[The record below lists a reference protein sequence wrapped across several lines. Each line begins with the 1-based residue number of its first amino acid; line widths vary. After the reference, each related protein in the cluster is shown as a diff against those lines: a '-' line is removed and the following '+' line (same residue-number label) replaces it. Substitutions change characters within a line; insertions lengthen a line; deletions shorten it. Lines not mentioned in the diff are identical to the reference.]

1 MAKIGS
7 PYLNVFAQRIIYG
20 VILATTTVAGAVAQP
35 PVNSLGPGVAPMPP
49 GSPADFN
56 PAREQP
62 APVGQ
67 PETLETA
74 WAVALNADQRIA
86 ASEWSVSAAESGW
99 NAARAERMPSLTL
112 GADYY
117 ALSQSPAAV
126 ATLGPLGTV
135 QLPLA
140 NRDSGGG
147 HAFVTQP
154 IYTSGRISNGIN
166 AAAANVVA
174 NRADHSRTVLDVKM
188 NVAEIY
194 VKVLLAT
201 RIVDVAESKAVSLS
215 GHDKDVS
222 ALYEKGVVSK
232 NDLLASQVA
241 LADAQQ
247 KAMDARADLQVV
259 QSAYNRALG
268 RDLAQPVSLAELR
281 DQEAPP
287 PLDEL
292 TQAALSQRPELTS
305 LSAQARALQD
315 QAASVRGK
323 SGPQVAVTGGYLYQQ
338 DDYIQPNGITG
349 VMLNVEWNAFDFGRV
364 KNQAREL
371 DEKSQ
376 ALIRLRRD
384 AESMICLEVRQKW
397 IDLQTARERVLV
409 ARKTTAQADE
419 NLRVAR
425 DRYQHQAGTNTEV
438 LDAETLRVQA
448 YTNLYSSTYQAAL
461 AAAQAATCGRQP
473 VSGGSRFRA

>member
-1 MAKIGS
+1 MPS
-7 PYLNVFAQRIIYG
+7 
-20 VILATTTVAGAVAQP
+20 
-35 PVNSLGPGVAPMPP
+35 PP
-49 GSPADFN
+49 GSPADFG

-67 PETLETA
+67 PETLEAA
-74 WAVALNADQRIA
+74 WAVALNADQRVA

-99 NAARAERMPSLTL
+99 NAALAERMPSLTL

-147 HAFVTQP
+147 HALVTQP

-174 NRADHSRTVLDVKM
+174 NRADHGRTILDVKM

-201 RIVDVAESKAVSLS
+201 RIVDVAESRAVSLS

-232 NDLLASQVA
+232 NDLLSSQVA

-259 QSAYNRALG
+259 QSAYNLALG
-268 RDLAQPVSLAELR
+268 RDLA
-281 DQEAPP
+281 
-287 PLDEL
+287 
-292 TQAALSQRPELTS
+292 
-305 LSAQARALQD
+305 
-315 QAASVRGK
+315 
-323 SGPQVAVTGGYLYQQ
+323 
-338 DDYIQPNGITG
+338 
-349 VMLNVEWNAFDFGRV
+349 
-364 KNQAREL
+364 
-371 DEKSQ
+371 
-376 ALIRLRRD
+376 
-384 AESMICLEVRQKW
+384 
-397 IDLQTARERVLV
+397 
-409 ARKTTAQADE
+409 
-419 NLRVAR
+419 
-425 DRYQHQAGTNTEV
+425 
-438 LDAETLRVQA
+438 
-448 YTNLYSSTYQAAL
+448 
-461 AAAQAATCGRQP
+461 
-473 VSGGSRFRA
+473 SR

>member
-1 MAKIGS
+1 M
-7 PYLNVFAQRIIYG
+7 
-20 VILATTTVAGAVAQP
+20 
-35 PVNSLGPGVAPMPP
+35 
-49 GSPADFN
+49 
-56 PAREQP
+56 
-62 APVGQ
+62 
-67 PETLETA
+67 
-74 WAVALNADQRIA
+74 
-86 ASEWSVSAAESGW
+86 
-99 NAARAERMPSLTL
+99 TL

-126 ATLGPLGTV
+126 TTLGPLGTV

-154 IYTSGRISNGIN
+154 VYTSGRISNGIN
-166 AAAANVVA
+166 AAGANVVA

-201 RIVDVAESKAVSLS
+201 RIVDVAESRAVSLS

-222 ALYEKGVVSK
+222 TLFDKGVVSK
-232 NDLLASQVA
+232 NDLLSSQVA

-268 RDLAQPVSLAELR
+268 RDLAQPVSLADLR

-287 PLDEL
+287 PLGEL
-292 TQAALSQRPELTS
+292 TQAAVSQRPELTS

-349 VMLNVEWNAFDFGRV
+349 VMLNVEWNAIDFGRV

-461 AAAQAATCGRQP
+461 AALRL
-473 VSGGSRFRA
+473 RRAVGNL

>member
-1 MAKIGS
+1 M
-7 PYLNVFAQRIIYG
+7 
-20 VILATTTVAGAVAQP
+20 
-35 PVNSLGPGVAPMPP
+35 
-49 GSPADFN
+49 
-56 PAREQP
+56 
-62 APVGQ
+62 
-67 PETLETA
+67 
-74 WAVALNADQRIA
+74 
-86 ASEWSVSAAESGW
+86 
-99 NAARAERMPSLTL
+99 
-112 GADYY
+112 
-117 ALSQSPAAV
+117 
-126 ATLGPLGTV
+126 
-135 QLPLA
+135 
-140 NRDSGGG
+140 
-147 HAFVTQP
+147 TQP
-154 IYTSGRISNGIN
+154 LYTSGRISNGIN

-174 NRADHSRTVLDVKM
+174 NRADHGRTVLDVKM

-201 RIVDVAESKAVSLS
+201 RIVDVAESRAVSLS

-222 ALYEKGVVSK
+222 AMYEKGVVSK
-232 NDLLASQVA
+232 NDLLSSQVA

-287 PLDEL
+287 PLGEL

-349 VMLNVEWNAFDFGRV
+349 VMLNVEWNAIDFGRV

-461 AAAQAATCGRQP
+461 AALRLQ
-473 VSGGSRFRA
+473 RAVGNL

>member
-1 MAKIGS
+1 MPKTGS
-7 PYLNVFAQRIIYG
+7 SYLNVLAQRIIYG
-20 VILATTTVAGAVAQP
+20 VILTATTVAAAVAQP
-35 PVNSLGPGVAPMPP
+35 PVNPLGPGVAPLPP
-49 GSPADFN
+49 ASPADLN
-56 PAREQP
+56 PSREQP
-62 APVGQ
+62 APVG
-67 PETLETA
+67 PLETIETA
-74 WAVALNADQRIA
+74 WTVALNADQRIA

-99 NAARAERMPSLTL
+99 NAARAERMPSLTV

-117 ALSQSPAAV
+117 ALNQAPAAV
-126 ATLGPLGTV
+126 ATLGPLGAV

-147 HAFVTQP
+147 HALVTQP
-154 IYTSGRISNGIN
+154 VYTSGRISNGID

-194 VKVLLAT
+194 VRVLLAT
-201 RIVDVAESKAVSLS
+201 RIVEVAESKALSLT

-222 ALYEKGVVSK
+222 ALFEKGVVSK

-241 LADAQQ
+241 LADALQ

-268 RDLAQPVSLAELR
+268 RDLAQPVRLAELR
-281 DQEAPP
+281 DQEAPA
-287 PLDEL
+287 PLAEL
-292 TQAALSQRPELTS
+292 TQAAVSQRPELTS

-349 VMLNVEWNAFDFGRV
+349 VMLNVEWNALDFGRV

-371 DEKSQ
+371 DDKSQ

-461 AAAQAATCGRQP
+461 AALRL
-473 VSGGSRFRA
+473 RRAVGNL